1 MKEFGLRAV
10 LTFFVLFTVTS
21 FAYGAEAEDC
31 RAIITKN
38 YLNETAHFRL
48 VPDDYGEPNFAND
61 HVSRSIY
68 YIRELLND
76 LGCSRKAI
84 NFSKGPNGRGQS
96 RCEVIF
102 PGKPHSRS
110 CYIHTNI
117 GFFFVTTDL
126 TDGVNL
132 LYSRWD

>member
-21 FAYGAEAEDC
+21 FAFGAEAEDC

-61 HVSRSIY
+61 HVARSIY

-84 NFSKGPNGRGQS
+84 NFSKGLTDEVSLAARLFFQENHTHVV
-96 RCEVIF
+96 VIF
-102 PGKPHSRS
+102 TLILVFS
-110 CYIHTNI
+110 
-117 GFFFVTTDL
+117 
-126 TDGVNL
+126 L
-132 LYSRWD
+132 LRLI